1 MRVRLESVHRSYR
14 VRRPVET
21 GGRLARLVRRVSSEV
36 EALHGID
43 LQVDEGETVGY
54 IGLNGA
60 GKSTTM
66 KLIAGILTPT
76 AGRVTVDGRNPHR
89 DRRRLSAELG
99 YLAAQRASL
108 WWDLPV
114 QDSYELMRRVYDIET
129 AVFRRRRD
137 HLVSRLDIG
146 RYLNTPVR
154 ELSLGNRTRAE
165 LVGTLLHAPRLL
177 LLDEPT
183 IGLDIFAREA
193 ICDVLRDAPQE
204 ITPTIV
210 MASHDLRDVEAIC
223 DRIVLIDNGRLVH
236 DGKIDELRAL
246 GAGRRKLVVQHSPGH
261 RLPALAGLTQ
271 VADQARTVTT
281 YEFTQGEVPGEFL
294 GTLFSDPQVDDV
306 QIEAPSLEDLIKD
319 LYVKELALRRT

>member
-1 MRVRLESVHRSYR
+1 MS
-14 VRRPVET
+14 
-21 GGRLARLVRRVSSEV
+21 RLVRRVSSDV
-36 EALHGID
+36 EALRGID
-43 LQVDEGETVGY
+43 LRVDEGERVGY

-76 AGRVTVDGRNPHR
+76 AGRVTVDGRDPHR

-114 QDSYELMRRVYDIET
+114 KDSYELIRRVYDIEP
-129 AVFRRRRD
+129 AVFRRRHD
-137 HLVSRLDIG
+137 HLVHRLDIG
-146 RYLNTPVR
+146 RHLGTPVR

-183 IGLDIFAREA
+183 IGLDLFAREA
-193 ICDVLRDAPQE
+193 ICEVLRDTRQDVA
-204 ITPTIV
+204 PTIV

-223 DRIVLIDNGRLVH
+223 DRIVLIDNGQLVH
-236 DGKIDELRAL
+236 DGKIDELRTL
-246 GAGRRKLVVQHSPGH
+246 GAGRRRLVVEHAAGY
-261 RLPALAGLTQ
+261 RLPALPGLTQ
-271 VADQARTVTT
+271 VEDQARTVTM
-281 YEFTQGEVPGEFL
+281 YAFTQGELPTELL
-294 GTLFSDPQVDDV
+294 GALFSDPQIDDV
-306 QIEAPSLEDLIKD
+306 RIEAPSLEDLIKD
-319 LYVKELALRRT
+319 LYVRGA

>member
-1 MRVRLESVHRSYR
+1 MRIRLESVHRSYR
-14 VRRPVET
+14 VRRPPES
-21 GGRLARLVRRVSSEV
+21 GGRLTRLVRRVSSEV

-43 LQVDEGETVGY
+43 LAVDEGETVGY

-66 KLIAGILTPT
+66 KLVAGILTPT
-76 AGRVTVDGRNPHR
+76 SGRVTVDGRDPHR
-89 DRRRLSAELG
+89 HRRQLSAELG

-114 QDSYELMRRVYDIET
+114 KDSYELIRRVYDVEP
-129 AVFRRRRD
+129 AVFRRRSED
-137 HLVSRLDIG
+137 LVSRLDIG
-146 RYLNTPVR
+146 RYLDTPVR

-165 LVGTLLHAPRLL
+165 LVGALLHAPRLL

-183 IGLDIFAREA
+183 IGLDIFARES
-193 ICDVLRDAPQE
+193 ICEVLRELRHDTAP
-204 ITPTIV
+204 TVV

-223 DRIVLIDNGRLVH
+223 HRIIMIDDGRLVY

-246 GAGRRKLVVQHSPGH
+246 GGGRRTLKIHHAADH
-261 RLPALAGLTQ
+261 RLPELPELPGLTRIE
-271 VADQARTVTT
+271 DRTRTVTT
-281 YEFTQGEVPGEFL
+281 YTFTQGEVPGEL
-294 GTLFSDPQVDDV
+294 LAALFRDPRVDDV

-319 LYVKELALRRT
+319 LYMRGT

>member
-1 MRVRLESVHRSYR
+1 MKVQMESVHRSYR
-14 VRRPVET
+14 VRRPPAE

-36 EALHGID
+36 PALHGID
-43 LQVDEGETVGY
+43 LRIDAGETVGY

-76 AGRVTVDGRNPHR
+76 AGRVTVDGRDPHR
-89 DRRRLSAELG
+89 DRRRLATELG

-114 QDSYELMRRVYDIET
+114 KDSYELIGRVYDIEP
-129 AVFRRRRD
+129 AVFRRRQD

-146 RYLNTPVR
+146 RHLDTPVR

-193 ICDVLRDAPQE
+193 ICDVLRDTRQE
-204 ITPTIV
+204 LAPTIV

-223 DRIVLIDNGRLVH
+223 DRIVLIDNGRLIH

-246 GAGRRKLVVQHSPGH
+246 GAGRRRLVIQHAPGH
-261 RLPALAGLTQ
+261 QLPTVPGLTRTE
-271 VADQARTVTT
+271 ARTLTATT
-281 YEFTQGEVPGEFL
+281 YEFTHGDLPGELL
-294 GTLFSDPQVDDV
+294 GTLFSDPQIDDV

-319 LYVKELALRRT
+319 LYRRDA

>member
-1 MRVRLESVHRSYR
+1 MRVELESVHRGYR
-14 VRRPVET
+14 VRRPAET
-21 GGRLARLVRRVSSEV
+21 GGRLTRLVRRVPGEV
-36 EALHGID
+36 RALRGID
-43 LQVDEGETVGY
+43 LRVDAGEAVGY

-66 KLIAGILTPT
+66 KLVAGILTPT
-76 AGRVTVDGRNPHR
+76 AGRVTVDGRDPHR
-89 DRRRLSAELG
+89 HRRRLAAELG

-114 QDSYELMRRVYDIET
+114 RDSYELVRRVYAIEP

-137 HLVSRLDIG
+137 HLVARLDIG
-146 RYLNTPVR
+146 RHLATPVR

-193 ICDVLRDAPQE
+193 ICDVLRATRQDTA
-204 ITPTIV
+204 PTIL

-223 DRIVLIDNGRLVH
+223 DRIVMIDDGRLVY
-236 DGKIDELRAL
+236 DGKLDELRAL
-246 GAGRRKLVVQHSPGH
+246 GGGHRRLVVHHAAGH
-261 RLPALAGLTQ
+261 RLPAPPGLERVAGEAT
-271 VADQARTVTT
+271 TVTT
-281 YEFTQGEVPGEFL
+281 YAFRQGELPGELLATF
-294 GTLFSDPQVDDV
+294 FSDPRVDDV
-306 QIEAPSLEDLIKD
+306 RIEAPSLESLIKD
-319 LYVKELALRRT
+319 LYLRGT

>member
-14 VRRPVET
+14 VRRPPES
-21 GGRLARLVRRVSSEV
+21 GGRLARLVRRVNSEV
-36 EALHGID
+36 EALQGID
-43 LQVDEGETVGY
+43 LAVDEGETVGY

-76 AGRVTVDGRNPHR
+76 SGRVTVDGRDPHR
-89 DRRRLSAELG
+89 HRRQLSAELG

-114 QDSYELMRRVYDIET
+114 KDSYELIRRVYDVAPAE
-129 AVFRRRRD
+129 FRRRSD
-137 HLVSRLDIG
+137 DLVSRLDIG
-146 RYLNTPVR
+146 RYLDTPVR

-165 LVGTLLHAPRLL
+165 LVGALLHAPRLL

-193 ICDVLRDAPQE
+193 ICDVLRDLRQGSAP
-204 ITPTIV
+204 TVV

-223 DRIVLIDNGRLVH
+223 DRIVMIDDGRLVY

-246 GAGRRKLVVQHSPGH
+246 GGGRRTLVIHHSAGH
-261 RLPALAGLTQ
+261 RLPALPGLTQ
-271 VADQARTVTT
+271 VADRTRTVTT
-281 YEFTQGEVPGEFL
+281 YAFTQGELPGEL
-294 GTLFSDPQVDDV
+294 LATLFSDPQVDDV

-319 LYVKELALRRT
+319 LYLRGT